1 MKNPLCLQWTKPRL
15 WQSLLCTVIV
25 VLAGCGGGGGGSEST
40 QRTTIMVPL
49 TDTGITSAQC
59 YGEGSNTLVSCT
71 STEATSLNSQQDG
84 MVGRDVSNPD
94 NKDGKLGFSYS
105 LVPKSGGGTYDKTE
119 CVKDNITGLMWEGK
133 PASGTRGNPELDP
146 NGQYSNYASGLFGT
160 EDQVKANTNA
170 QGYVN
175 AVNAAGLCGHK
186 DWRLPEASELQSI
199 VDYGVASG
207 SSIDGNWFPDTKPD
221 SYWTSSPYVESSSSV
236 HAWYVNFGD
245 GSVENEHR
253 GDLYYVRLVR

>member
-94 NKDGKLGFSYS
+94 NNDGKLGFSYS
-105 LVPKSGGGTYDKTE
+105 LVPNSGGGTYDKTE

-146 NGQYSNYASGLFGT
+146 T
-160 EDQVKANTNA
+160 
-170 QGYVN
+170 
-175 AVNAAGLCGHK
+175 GH
-186 DWRLPEASELQSI
+186 
-199 VDYGVASG
+199 
-207 SSIDGNWFPDTKPD
+207 
-221 SYWTSSPYVESSSSV
+221 
-236 HAWYVNFGD
+236 
-245 GSVENEHR
+245 
-253 GDLYYVRLVR
+253 